1 MPDFITNQLPEQ
13 ITALLE
19 TYEWVSV
26 VSSIVILLVAAWL
39 SNFIT
44 KRWLVR
50 GVFSLIEGPPKT
62 DENGKRVKRDKSIYY
77 RFGFISRLANVI
89 PALVI
94 TFGIRLV
101 PDLPA
106 VVVTVVNNVANA
118 FIVLTIALA
127 LGSIMDL
134 INDLYQRRPD
144 AKDRPIKGY
153 LQVIKIVL
161 YAIAVLLMIATLL
174 DRSPVILLS
183 GLGALAAVLL
193 LVFQD
198 TLLSLVASVQIT
210 SNDMVRV
217 GDWIEMPDLNADGD
231 VIDIALH
238 IVKVQNWDKTI
249 TTIPTRRF
257 ISGSFKNWRGMK
269 ETGGR
274 RIKRS
279 VYLDQNSVHF
289 MSTEEIERLGR
300 FSLLQDYLTDKQ
312 EELDS
317 WNTKLEERGKEPVNT
332 RRMTNLGTFRAY
344 MVNYLRASD
353 RVRQDLTL
361 IVRHQGPGPEG
372 LPIEIYCFTNT
383 VEWVDY
389 EGIQSDIFDHILAIL
404 PEFGLQVFQQPSGY
418 DMRSIATP
426 YSSSDNDDTA
436 NERSL
441 KNTPEGEPGDE
452 DSESRGAKDESGD
465 EEPDTDTNPG
475 ENTDTSTDKNTDK
488 ETEKSTKRSADTST
502 NKEPDRNKNESTRQD
517 KTT

>member
-1 MPDFITNQLPEQ
+1 MPDFLTNLLPDQ
-13 ITALLE
+13 ITAWLE
-19 TYEWVSV
+19 TYEWISV
-26 VSSIVILLVAAWL
+26 ASALLVLLAAAWL

-44 KRWLVR
+44 KRVLVR
-50 GVFSLIEGPPKT
+50 GVFSLLEGPQQT
-62 DENGKRVKRDKSIYY
+62 DENGKRLKRDKNVYY
-77 RFGFISRLANVI
+77 RFGFIRRLANVI

-94 TFGIRLV
+94 TFGIGLV
-101 PDLPA
+101 PDLPEVA
-106 VVVTVVNNVANA
+106 VTVVNNVANA

-153 LQVIKIVL
+153 LQVVKIVL
-161 YAIAVLLMIATLL
+161 YAVAVLLMIATLL

-198 TLLSLVASVQIT
+198 TLLSLVASVQIS

-217 GDWIEMPDLNADGD
+217 GDWIEMPDVNADGD

-257 ISGSFKNWRGMK
+257 ISGSFKNWRGMR
-269 ETGGR
+269 EIGGR
-274 RIKRS
+274 RIKRAI
-279 VYLDQNSVHF
+279 YLDQNSVHF
-289 MSTEEIERLGR
+289 LSTEEVERLGR
-300 FSLLQDYLTDKQ
+300 FSLLQDYLRDKQ
-312 EELDS
+312 EELDT

-344 MVNYLRASD
+344 MVNYLRASE
-353 RVRQDLTL
+353 RVRQDLTM

-383 VEWVDY
+383 VNWVEY
-389 EGIQSDIFDHILAIL
+389 EGIQSDIFDHLLAIL
-404 PEFGLQVFQQPSGY
+404 PEFGLQVFQKPSGV
-418 DMRSIATP
+418 DMRAIAMGN
-426 YSSSDNDDTA
+426 SSSDNGDASDG
-436 NERSL
+436 RSL
-441 KNTPEGEPGDE
+441 KDTPEGEPGNE
-452 DSESRGAKDESGD
+452 ESESGNDQDEPGNKDGVPENESGH
-465 EEPDTDTNPG
+465 T
-475 ENTDTSTDKNTDK
+475 END
-488 ETEKSTKRSADTST
+488 STKR
-502 NKEPDRNKNESTRQD
+502 D

>member
-1 MPDFITNQLPEQ
+1 MPEFITHQMPDQ
-13 ITALLE
+13 IISWLE
-19 TYEWVSV
+19 TYEWVSIAIAV
-26 VSSIVILLVAAWL
+26 LILLAAAWL
-39 SNFIT
+39 CNLVT
-44 KRWLVR
+44 KRVLVR
-50 GVFSLIEGPPKT
+50 GVFSLLEGPPQT
-62 DENGKRVKRDKSIYY
+62 DENGKRLKRDKRVYY
-77 RFGFISRLANVI
+77 RFGFIRRLANVI

-94 TFGIRLV
+94 TFGVRLI
-101 PDLPA
+101 PDMPEA
-106 VVVTVVNNVANA
+106 VVAVVINVVNA

-134 INDLYQRRPD
+134 INDQYQRRPD

-183 GLGALAAVLL
+183 GVGALAAVLL

-210 SNDMVRV
+210 TNDMVRV
-217 GDWIEMPDLNADGD
+217 GDWIEMPELNADGD

-269 ETGGR
+269 DVGGR
-274 RIKRS
+274 RIKRA
-279 VYLDQNSVHF
+279 VYIDQNSVHF

-300 FSLLQDYLTDKQ
+300 FSLLQDYLKEKR
-312 EELDS
+312 EELDA

-353 RVRQDLTL
+353 RVRQDLTM
-361 IVRHQGPGPEG
+361 IVRHLGPGPEG

-389 EGIQSDIFDHILAIL
+389 EGIQSDIFDHLLAIL
-404 PEFGLQVFQQPSGY
+404 PEFGLQVFQQPSGV
-418 DMRSIATP
+418 DMRAIAFGGSLSENT
-426 YSSSDNDDTA
+426 DDDDG
-436 NERSL
+436 RSL
-441 KNTPEGEPGDE
+441 KDTPEGEPGTE
-452 DSESRGAKDESGD
+452 QEPEPEQEPGSET
-465 EEPDTDTNPG
+465 EPDI
-475 ENTDTSTDKNTDK
+475 K
-488 ETEKSTKRSADTST
+488 
-502 NKEPDRNKNESTRQD
+502 ESTTKQD